1 MSDFNDNIFDDF
13 EEEPSNQPEPVFEDE
28 EPPQP
33 KRGQNRTFVIAVG
46 VLGAIFLLILIAM
59 AVFAL
64 IIVPQRNAAMAEQA
78 AQINAANTATS
89 VAATEG
95 AFAQAMAATGTAQ
108 FVPSPTGTATQTP
121 VVVFSTQTPEPE
133 AGGDGIGA
141 GADLN
146 ARTATVSALLTLAA
160 GGGTTPNATQATQTA
175 AAKTPTALPTT
186 GFADE
191 VGLPG
196 LLGVAVLLVAVIALS
211 RRLRAAAS

>member
-13 EEEPSNQPEPVFEDE
+13 EEEELTNQPEPVFEDE

-33 KRGQNRTFVIAVG
+33 KKGDNRPFMVAVG
-46 VLGAIFLLILIAM
+46 VLGAIFLIILIAM
-59 AVFAL
+59 GVFAL
-64 IIVPQRNAAMAEQA
+64 IIVPQRNAARAEQA

-89 VAATEG
+89 VAATE
-95 AFAQAMAATGTAQ
+95 AAIAQALAATGTAQ
-108 FVPSPTGTATQTP
+108 FVPSATMPATPTP
-121 VVVFSTQTPEPE
+121 VVVFATETPTP
-133 AGGDGIGA
+133 GGDGIGA

-160 GGGTTPNATQATQTA
+160 GGGTTPNATQASQTA

-186 GFADE
+186 GFADD

-196 LLGVAVLLVAVIALS
+196 LLGVALLLVTVIVLT
-211 RRLRAAAS
+211 RRLRTAAS

>member
-13 EEEPSNQPEPVFEDE
+13 DEEELSNQPEPVFEDE

-33 KRGQNRTFVIAVG
+33 KRGENRTFMVAVG

-64 IIVPQRNAAMAEQA
+64 IIVPQRNAALAEQA

-89 VAATEG
+89 VAATDV

-108 FVPSPTGTATQTP
+108 FVPTATLPATPTP
-121 VVVFSTQTPEPE
+121 VVVFATETPTP
-133 AGGDGIGA
+133 GGDGIGA

-196 LLGVAVLLVAVIALS
+196 LLGVAVLLMAVIFLT
-211 RRLRAAAS
+211 RRLRAATS